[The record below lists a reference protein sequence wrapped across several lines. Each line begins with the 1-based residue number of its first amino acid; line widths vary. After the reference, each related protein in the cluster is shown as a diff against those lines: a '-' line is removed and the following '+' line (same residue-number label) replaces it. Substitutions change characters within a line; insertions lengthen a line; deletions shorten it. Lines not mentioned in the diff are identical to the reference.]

1 MLTTKRILQGIAIIF
16 IISACSNTEKI
27 VNTEKTAVSMLLDH
41 GILIQAR
48 EHFKPLPDQATISGN
63 ELSMPKL
70 QLGKVLFYDKRLSKN
85 NTQSCNSCHNLSTY
99 GVDQKATSP
108 GDLGKNGN
116 RNSPTV
122 YNAALHS
129 MQFWDG
135 RASDVEQQAGMPILN
150 PVEMNIP
157 SEKFLVDRLSGIEG
171 YRKLFSEAFP
181 NDPSPINYKNLR
193 LAIAAFERTLITPSR
208 FNEFLNGNIEALT
221 LEEQT
226 GMRIFIN
233 TGCTNCHNGAALG
246 GGMLQRFPAKKSD
259 YRSFTRS
266 QREDFGLMEQTGD
279 TLDKFKF
286 KVPSLLNITETY
298 PYFHDGSVNNLDSAI
313 TIMAATQLDKNL
325 TTEEV
330 NKIKTFLGSLK
341 SDLPARATIEP
352 VMPK

>member
-1 MLTTKRILQGIAIIF
+1 MRLTKTVLKGIIILIIAT
-16 IISACSNTEKI
+16 ACSNVEKSD
-27 VNTEKTAVSMLLDH
+27 KTPISMLLDH
-41 GILIQAR
+41 SVIMQAR
-48 EHFKPLPDQATISGN
+48 EHFKPLPEQAMVAGN
-63 ELSMPKL
+63 DLTMTKL

-122 YNAALHS
+122 YNAALHAT
-129 MQFWDG
+129 QFWDG

-157 SEKFLVDRLSGIEG
+157 SEKFLIDRLSGIEG
-171 YRKLFSEAFP
+171 YRKLFKEAFP
-181 NDPSPINYKNLR
+181 NDPNPINYKNLR

-208 FNEFLNGNIEALT
+208 FNEYMNGNLTALT
-221 LEEQT
+221 PEEQT

-233 TGCTNCHNGAALG
+233 IGCTNCHNGAALG
-246 GGMLQRFPAKKSD
+246 GGMIQRFPAKKSE
-259 YRSFTRS
+259 YRSFTGS
-266 QREDFGLMEQTGD
+266 KREDLGLMEQTGD

-313 TIMAATQLDKNL
+313 VIMAATQLDKKLN
-325 TTEEV
+325 TEEV
-330 NKIKTFLGSLK
+330 KKIKAFLGSLK
-341 SDLPARATIEP
+341 CELPGRATIEP
-352 VMPK
+352 AMPK